1 MVNRD
6 LWLELINFHVD
17 IHSVAF
23 KELTTEEKL
32 NRALTLLHDIYRYEH
47 TAEYN

>member
-6 LWLELINFHVD
+6 LWLELTQFHKNL
-17 IHSVAF
+17 HSVAY

-32 NRALTLLHDIYRYEH
+32 NRALVLLHDIYRYEH
-47 TAEYN
+47 TADYN

>member
-6 LWLELINFHVD
+6 LWWELIDFHKNL
-17 IHSVAF
+17 HSVAY

-32 NRALTLLHDIYRYEH
+32 KRALTLLHDIYRYEH
-47 TAEYN
+47 TANYN